1 MLCTDYQPTASILK
15 WGNSQGVRLTT
26 DVLRRAKLG
35 VSDQVVIHSEPG
47 RIVIEQAKPKVVLS
61 ALLAKIPD
69 GQSLE
74 LLDFGGAVGRELP

>member
-1 MLCTDYQPTASILK
+1 MLSTEYQRTASILK

-47 RIVIEQAKPKVVLS
+47 RIVIEQARPKVAL
-61 ALLAKIPD
+61 ADLLAKMPD
-69 GQSLE
+69 GQALD
-74 LLDFGGAVGRELP
+74 LVDFGGAVGRELP